1 MSANDNVV
9 GHAQSFTPETLAAR
23 WQCSAQHI
31 RDLVAKGELPSFRV
45 GRLIR
50 ISVESVQELECQ
62 RSDRNSF
69 GAHGMLSGPMI
80 PVKLNVAPS
89 APRIVKRPN
98 VG

>member
-1 MSANDNVV
+1 MNANDNIV
-9 GHAQSFTPETLAAR
+9 GHAQSFTPETLAVR

-62 RSDRNSF
+62 TSDQSSF
-69 GAHGMLSGPMI
+69 GAHGTPSGPTS

-89 APRIVKRPN
+89 APKIVKRPN